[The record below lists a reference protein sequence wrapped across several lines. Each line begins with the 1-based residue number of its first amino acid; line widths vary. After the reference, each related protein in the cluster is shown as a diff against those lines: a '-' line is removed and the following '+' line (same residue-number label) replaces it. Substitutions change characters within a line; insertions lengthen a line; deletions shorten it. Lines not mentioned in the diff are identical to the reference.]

1 MQSHNNYVYTG
12 KSIVF
17 TVIPHEYKSIEIFY
31 MHIGLE
37 ILVVRD
43 NEKNDPSTCALGEE
57 KETKETGRYYV
68 MLWHTNARGHSM
80 YVLSFI

>member
-17 TVIPHEYKSIEIFY
+17 TVIPHECKSIEIFY

-57 KETKETGRYYV
+57 KETEDI
-68 MLWHTNARGHSM
+68 MLCYGIQMFVAIACT
-80 YVLSFI
+80 F

>member
-17 TVIPHEYKSIEIFY
+17 TVIPHECKSIEIFY

-57 KETKETGRYYV
+57 KETGRYYV
-68 MLWHTNARGHSM
+68 MLCYNYMAYKCSWP
-80 YVLSFI
+80 